1 MTTKNQ
7 AIKKALEP
15 IQREMFNKGVEYE
28 RKRIKDIIDIWA
40 NKLEGIYN
48 YQKGIYDIN
57 KSDIEKLQQEI
68 EKTEGKD
75 DN

>member
-40 NKLEGIYN
+40 NKLEGIY
-48 YQKGIYDIN
+48 DIN